1 MRIILNTQDPWLMSK
16 NSTQGPYTT
25 IALYRIEFDE
35 PRFHQIFK
43 VKREHERAYE
53 NSAAAQGNLWAWSW
67 SLTGRQF
74 LDIRSI
80 PREEGEVVNRVLLEI
95 GAPVHVSQ
103 YLNALTI

>member
-1 MRIILNTQDPWLMSK
+1 MPKS
-16 NSTQGPYTT
+16 STQGPYTT

-53 NSAAAQGNLWAWSW
+53 NAAAAQGNLWAWSW
-67 SLTGRQF
+67 SLAGRQF

-80 PREEGEVVNRVLLEI
+80 SAEEGEVVNQVLLEI
-95 GAPVHVSQ
+95 GPPVHVSSTLERITMYQ
-103 YLNALTI
+103 FRV